1 MISPLP
7 MMNLPMTSHFN
18 MQIVTDSREQEEYSF
33 SCPSIKKKLNAGDY
47 SIEGFE
53 HKVAV
58 ERKSLADFVKTVI
71 RDRKRFYKE
80 LLLLQNYE
88 YACVVVEGSL
98 RDLLSAN
105 YQSGAHPNSLLASAV
120 AIYVNFNIP
129 VFFCGDRQVACRFT
143 EEYLKHIY
151 RKYVN
156 EK

>member
-1 MISPLP
+1 
-7 MMNLPMTSHFN
+7 MTSHSN
-18 MQIVTDSREQEEYSF
+18 MRIVVDSREQEGYSF
-33 SCPSIKKKLNAGDY
+33 SCPSAKRKLDAGDY

-58 ERKSLADFVKTVI
+58 ERKSLEDFINTVI
-71 RDRKRFYKE
+71 RGRIRFYKE
-80 LLLLQNYE
+80 LLLLQDYE

-98 RDLLSAN
+98 RDLLTGN

-120 AIYVNFNIP
+120 AIYVNFDIP
-129 VFFCGDRQVACRFT
+129 VFFCGDRQAACRFT

-151 RKYVN
+151 RKYSN